1 MLEADLLLKKTAAR
15 LLHPDHP
22 LGARF
27 WDELYGW
34 VGAKGVKMCHS
45 FRQWIVPGK
54 VELQLQ
60 QPEQPGRGEGG
71 AGGGGGGDSSGGS
84 GGGGGG
90 GGDGQKG
97 HPRNDDH
104 DGSLTSPPSLL
115 HILRAPLLVKQE
127 AEYASGGGGLAPIA
141 QDAEG
146 AVRELCHGADPKAR
160 EKAGELFDTIVL
172 PELQRAVNEEPGYH
186 ALRAMFLWRVVGEL
200 YTLNAV

>member
-1 MLEADLLLKKTAAR
+1 MERAERSAPRLCFQVNLSPTESDRIIELELGRTDVGKVMLEADLLLKKTAAR

-27 WDELYGW
+27 WDDLYGW

-60 QPEQPGRGEGG
+60 MQQPQQPDDGE
-71 AGGGGGGDSSGGS
+71 

-90 GGDGQKG
+90 GVGGG
-97 HPRNDDH
+97 RGGGNHPH
-104 DGSLTSPPSLL
+104 DGEGARPTSLL

-127 AEYASGGGGLAPIA
+127 AEYAAGGGGLAPIA
-141 QDAEG
+141 RDAE
-146 AVRELCHGADPKAR
+146 
-160 EKAGELFDTIVL
+160 
-172 PELQRAVNEEPGYH
+172 
-186 ALRAMFLWRVVGEL
+186 VGGTFRL
-200 YTLNAV
+200 